1 MRSLN
6 FKLINTYT
14 LKLLSTSIL
23 SILLGFTPLAADV
36 DSAKLTKI
44 KEEGPITSTQK
55 IEDKVW
61 PEVTV
66 KAFIPAGALE
76 SAAIFAAFDYQHT
89 YIPNLTES
97 EVVKEILNNEEVK
110 DKKNEIHVRYI
121 MDMPWPISDSE
132 YINGH
137 SFSKDESK
145 KSYQV
150 NWFMVK
156 SDSAEELKGS
166 ASFSPFPGD
175 EENTLMIYK
184 AHVTPKSFMAGALR
198 KFMIRDVKA
207 SVQATVDEVKK
218 LKKEDSKFLKKYSDI
233 FLDILSGKQAYLLKS

>member
-1 MRSLN
+1 MRSTN
-6 FKLINTYT
+6 NKAINSYT

-23 SILLGFTPLAADV
+23 SILLSYTSLAADL
-36 DSAKLTKI
+36 DSAILTKI

-97 EVVKEILNNEEVK
+97 EVVEEVVK

-150 NWFMVK
+150 DWFMVK

-218 LKKEDSKFLKKYSDI
+218 LKKEDSKLLKKYSDI
-233 FLDILSGKQAYLLKS
+233 FSDILSGKQAYLLKS

>member
-1 MRSLN
+1 M
-6 FKLINTYT
+6 
-14 LKLLSTSIL
+14 KLLSTSIL
-23 SILLGFTPLAADV
+23 SILLSFASPAAEI

-44 KEEGPITSTQK
+44 KEEGPITSTHK

-97 EVVKEILNNEEVK
+97 EVVKEDVK

-137 SFSKDESK
+137 SFSKNESK

-150 NWFMVK
+150 DWFMVK

-218 LKKEDSKFLKKYSDI
+218 LKKEESKLLKKYSDI
-233 FLDILSGKQAYLLKS
+233 FSDILSGKQAYLLKS

>member
-1 MRSLN
+1 MRSTN
-6 FKLINTYT
+6 NKAINSYT

-23 SILLGFTPLAADV
+23 PILLSFTSLAGDI
-36 DSAKLTKI
+36 DSTQLTKI
-44 KEEGPITSTQK
+44 KEEGPITSTKK
-55 IEDKVW
+55 IENKVW

-66 KAFIPAGALE
+66 KTFIPAGALE

-97 EVVKEILNNEEVK
+97 EVVKEKVK

-137 SFSKDESK
+137 SFSKDESR

-150 NWFMVK
+150 DWFMVK

-218 LKKEDSKFLKKYSDI
+218 LKKEDSKLLKKYSDI
-233 FLDILSGKQAYLLKS
+233 FSDILSGKQAYLLKS